1 MSNDDVSRGFW
12 PPANPLHVL
21 CSGQDCESGLQLKYT
36 ISRAGET
43 RPTGVIHFLIKIE
56 KYLDES

>member
-43 RPTGVIHFLIKIE
+43 RPTGVIHF
-56 KYLDES
+56 